1 MEDLQEKNASGHQNR
16 EILKHPSKM
25 ISSKMPPVQ
34 LIIEFSLTFF
44 QYQDQRFL
52 LILSSSE
59 GEKEKRKNQ
68 PNNLQQVKWFF
79 GAFDGHCCAGLGG
92 SFKKSL
98 QIFIHILKWIYCSHI
113 DFSLGF
119 AFCTLLS
126 NQVLLGK
133 CLHKTNFKIACR
145 DRNFCLFMP
154 DMLVGFS
161 NEQAETISCDLSDP
175 SQPKH
180 IPWLTKIRHPQLF
193 VIKTQSCFFNYKAI
207 HQ

>member
-1 MEDLQEKNASGHQNR
+1 MREKRRKEKNNQ
-16 EILKHPSKM
+16 
-25 ISSKMPPVQ
+25 
-34 LIIEFSLTFF
+34 IIF
-44 QYQDQRFL
+44 
-52 LILSSSE
+52 
-59 GEKEKRKNQ
+59 N
-68 PNNLQQVKWFF
+68 KWN
-79 GAFDGHCCAGLGG
+79 GAFDGCCCAGLGR
-92 SFKKSL
+92 SFKKKKSL
-98 QIFIHILKWIYCSHI
+98 QIFIHIFKWIYCSHI
-113 DFSLGF
+113 DFPMGF

-145 DRNFCLFMP
+145 DWIFCLFMP
-154 DMLVGFS
+154 NMLVGFS

-175 SQPKH
+175 SQPTH